1 MTAPNLPISERLL
14 LRAEPDLNSGCWLWN
29 GALWR
34 DGYGRI
40 LINKVGMA
48 AHRVSYRT
56 FVGPIPEGAHVLHKC
71 DVPMCINPQHLTI
84 GDHKTNMRDMAAK
97 GRSGSPSAGYRRM
110 SKAEKDAIRTATG
123 SLRSIAAR
131 FGRAASTVR
140 KARSALTTQRRD
152 GE

>member
-1 MTAPNLPISERLL
+1 MTAHNLPISERLL

-56 FVGPIPEGAHVLHKC
+56 FVGPIPDGLCVLHKC

-97 GRSGSPSAGYRRM
+97 GRAGSPSEYRRM
-110 SKAEKDAIRTATG
+110 SKSEKDAIRAATG
-123 SLRSIAAR
+123 SLRAIAAR
-131 FGRAASTVR
+131 FGRAASTIR
-140 KARSALTTQRRD
+140 KARSALSTKED
-152 GE
+152 